1 MQAETIIKII
11 MEARS
16 YKSRTREEVMAWL
29 QRARERKDAWQED
42 VRRRETE
49 LQVELQRAQENPFYQ
64 RGMEGMACEPA
75 PIAEPVFKRGSFA
88 AAIRKHRTFQSQ
100 WQESI
105 NQMLD
110 EREETRRKA
119 MEKFQLEFEEA

>member
-1 MQAETIIKII
+1 M
-11 MEARS
+11 
-16 YKSRTREEVMAWL
+16 YKQENTDTTATNKQRTREEVIAWL
-29 QRARERKDAWQED
+29 QGVRERKEAWQED
-42 VRRRETE
+42 VRRREAE
-49 LQVELQRAQENPFYQ
+49 LKVELQRAQDDPFYQ
-64 RGMEGMACEPA
+64 RGKEGMACEPA

-88 AAIRKHRTFQSQ
+88 AAIRKHRAFQSQ

-105 NQMLD
+105 NQKLD